1 MKKIVIGSHNLSKI
15 SEFKEIFSKTSITLV
30 TPQELNIEQIPEE
43 IGNTFA
49 ENSLLKAKF
58 YANLSGL
65 PALADDGGLEI
76 PILQNYPGVK
86 TRRWDTDKILSDMEL
101 VEKIFLKLSTYK
113 GQDRKAFLKT
123 VITVYNPT
131 SGSFIQK
138 EGFIEGEIT
147 NTLTEKIENG
157 YPIRSIFY
165 IPKAGKLYSQ
175 FNKRDREKYNHRK
188 QILKE
193 MLKDINSL
201 I

>member
-15 SEFKEIFSKTSITLV
+15 SGFKEIFSKTSITLV
-30 TPQELNIEQIPEE
+30 TLQELSIEQIPEE
-43 IGNTFA
+43 IGKTFA

-76 PILQNYPGVK
+76 PILKNYPGVK
-86 TRRWDTDKILSDMEL
+86 TRRWDTDKILSDKEL
-101 VEKIFLKLSTYK
+101 VEKIFFKLSTYK

-123 VITVYNPT
+123 AITVYNPI
-131 SGSFIQK
+131 SGNFIQK

-193 MLKDINSL
+193 MIKDINSL